1 MSQQDKL
8 KAELNR
14 LTKIQ
19 DREEPYAFVG
29 RNAELNTLIE
39 QSDPDRLPPKAG
51 FGGTMVIMGAPGAG
65 KSSLLREAAKQINDK
80 KTAIVKIESLSES
93 SEEEKRTF
101 FQEVSSAL
109 HGTDDPIMG
118 KGKETTKKGIG
129 LGLPSWP
136 FRGMFSKGRTVD
148 TLPNVT
154 SFAQVRRRIQDDNRG
169 KLKFKPCERVVI
181 LVDEIQNIKKG
192 SWAANV
198 IEQAHKQESLP
209 VKVICAGLADSL
221 LAIGEAGIS
230 RPAQKHVIYLD
241 SLSHQESMDA
251 VKLSVSALSK
261 FGLEIND
268 EVLESCAREIADK
281 SNGWP
286 MHITNYLGEVFC
298 QLRDMTPEISMEQMN
313 VDDIIKRGNI
323 SKSEYYKNRIRTSR
337 VSVEILGPLVK
348 YMESKKSVQ
357 VADIVTM
364 IKSAATTLRESNPN
378 SGSLEIFDTVHSGS
392 GLEAYR
398 SILHA
403 GIITEREIDNHHIPI
418 PSLASHIKEA
428 CWVKGISMEIPPK
441 NKARPLG
448 F

>member
-51 FGGTMVIMGAPGAG
+51 FGGTIIIMGAPGAG
-65 KSSLLREAAKQINDK
+65 KSSLLYEFAKQINDEN
-80 KTAIVKIESLSES
+80 TAIIEIESLSKDS
-93 SEEEKRTF
+93 DEEKKTF
-101 FQEVSSAL
+101 FREISSAL
-109 HGTDDPIMG
+109 HGTDDPARG
-118 KGKETTKKGIG
+118 KTRETTRKGLSI
-129 LGLPSWP
+129 PVWP
-136 FRGMFSKGRTVD
+136 FKSKLLRERTTD

-154 SFAQVRRRIQDDNRG
+154 SFAQVKRRIQDDNRG
-169 KLKFKPCERVVI
+169 KLKFKPCERVVV
-181 LVDEIQNIKKG
+181 LMDEIQNIKKG
-192 SWAANV
+192 SWAADV
-198 IEQAHKQESLP
+198 IEQAHKQRNLP

-298 QLRDMTPEISMEQMN
+298 QLRDMTPEISMERMDL
-313 VDDIIKRGNI
+313 DDIIKQGNI
-323 SKSEYYKNRIRTSR
+323 NKSEYYNNRIKASC
-337 VSVEILGPLVK
+337 VGMELLGPVVQFTQ
-348 YMESKKSVQ
+348 EQKKPEML
-357 VADIVTM
+357 DIATV
-364 IKSAATTLRESNPN
+364 INKAASALRKENPENATVRA
-378 SGSLEIFDTVHSGS
+378 FDKIHDGD
-392 GLEAYR
+392 GIEAYK

-403 GIITEREIDNHHIPI
+403 GIITEREIDDHHIPI

-428 CWVKGISMEIPPK
+428 CRVKGISMETLPK